1 MKKKN
6 LKSLKLNKKSI
17 SNISI
22 TGGTFHTAGCYSV
35 QICHIEPNTEHTLA
49 PIPLPNTNYSVCI
62 CHTDILC

>member
-17 SNISI
+17 SNISV
-22 TGGTFHTAGCYSV
+22 TGGTFHTAGCYTV
-35 QICHIEPNTEHTLA
+35 QICPLPPTPHTLK
-49 PIPLPNTNYSVCI
+49 PIPLPNTNYSVCV